1 MTVMES
7 KKQPPKYTAE
17 FRERGVRLYR
27 EQRPDYTSDNAAYRA
42 IASKLGCSHDT
53 LRAWC
58 IQAARDAGDRR
69 PARKSAPIMHDNC
82 ALRRRVRLPVIHFVT
97 FSFAT
102 RCNGSS
108 SFAGTPIG
116 SIDARGS

>member
-1 MTVMES
+1 MVST
-7 KKQPPKYTAE
+7 KKHPPAYTAE

-58 IQAARDAGDRR
+58 IQAARDAGERSGPSSEETARIKELEREVKELRTANEILKKASAYFAQAELDR
-69 PARKSAPIMHDNC
+69 PFRK
-82 ALRRRVRLPVIHFVT
+82 
-97 FSFAT
+97 
-102 RCNGSS
+102 
-108 SFAGTPIG
+108 
-116 SIDARGS
+116 